1 MANEQ
6 NLIPF
11 NKRRESEVREMN
23 RKGGIASGEARRR
36 KRQLGEIAN
45 IVGVLKVDKKQQKAL
60 NEFGVDN
67 ADDMIHDVVLIVEQY
82 KKAEEGDTRAAE
94 FIAKIRGE
102 LVTKQ
107 DITTN
112 GEAIEEVALIFGK
125 PLPKYDKNKSDS
137 SSR

>member
-1 MANEQ
+1 MNDQ
-6 NLIPF
+6 NLIPISQ
-11 NKRRESEVREMN
+11 RTSSELREMTK
-23 RKGGIASGEARRR
+23 KGGVASGEARRR

-45 IVGVLKVDKKQQKAL
+45 IVGVLKADKKKQKAL
-60 NEFGVDN
+60 NEFGVDK
-67 ADDMIHDVVLIVEQY
+67 AEDMIHDVVLIVEQY

-102 LVTKQ
+102 LVNKQ

-125 PLPKYDKNKSDS
+125 PLPKYDKNKDDS

>member
-1 MANEQ
+1 MNDQ
-6 NLIPF
+6 NLIPISQ
-11 NKRRESEVREMN
+11 RTSSELREMTK
-23 RKGGIASGEARRR
+23 KGGVASGEARRR

-45 IVGVLKVDKKQQKAL
+45 IVGVLKADKKKQKAL
-60 NEFGVDN
+60 NEFGVDK
-67 ADDMIHDVVLIVEQY
+67 AEDMIHDVVLIVEQY

-102 LVTKQ
+102 LVNKQ

-125 PLPKYDKNKSDS
+125 PLPKYDKNKGDS

>member
-1 MANEQ
+1 MNDQ
-6 NLIPF
+6 NLIPISQ
-11 NKRRESEVREMN
+11 RTSSELREMTK
-23 RKGGIASGEARRR
+23 KGGVASGEARRR

-45 IVGVLKVDKKQQKAL
+45 IVGVLKADKKKQKAL
-60 NEFGVDN
+60 NEFGVDK
-67 ADDMIHDVVLIVEQY
+67 AEDMIHDVVIIVEQY

-102 LVTKQ
+102 LVNKQ

-125 PLPKYDKNKSDS
+125 PLPKYDKNKGDS

>member
-1 MANEQ
+1 MNDQ
-6 NLIPF
+6 NLIPISQ
-11 NKRRESEVREMN
+11 RTSSELREMTK
-23 RKGGIASGEARRR
+23 KGGVASGEARRR

-45 IVGVLKVDKKQQKAL
+45 IVGVLKADKKKQKAL
-60 NEFGVDN
+60 NEFGVDK
-67 ADDMIHDVVLIVEQY
+67 AEDMIHDVVLIVEQY

-102 LVTKQ
+102 LVNKQ

-125 PLPKYDKNKSDS
+125 PLPKYDKNKGYS